1 MKIPYL
7 IDLIAVSVF
16 AVSGTLA
23 AGRKSLDLVGVYVI
37 AVVTA
42 IGGGTLRDVLLD
54 RHPLF
59 WVVDPNYLFAIAGA
73 VAVTL
78 AYVRFRPPPFQL
90 LLIADAVGLSV
101 FSIIGTHLA

>member
-1 MKIPYL
+1 MQIPYL

-16 AVSGTLA
+16 AISGTLA

-42 IGGGTLRDVLLD
+42 IGGGTLRDLLLH

-59 WVVDPNYLFAIAGA
+59 WVVDPNYLFAITGA
-73 VAVTL
+73 
-78 AYVRFRPPPFQL
+78 
-90 LLIADAVGLSV
+90 
-101 FSIIGTHLA
+101 